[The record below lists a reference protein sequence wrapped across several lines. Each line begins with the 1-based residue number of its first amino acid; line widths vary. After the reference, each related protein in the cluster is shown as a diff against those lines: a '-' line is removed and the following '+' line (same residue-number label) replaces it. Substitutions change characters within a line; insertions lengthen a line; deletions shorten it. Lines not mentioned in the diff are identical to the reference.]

1 MTAPATT
8 VVRVPERGRDSRGPF
23 VAFVALCLCGVIAW
37 RVTQPVTV
45 IVPDRPIG
53 SSALA
58 ISPSGPTAPAGP
70 PVVIAITETPPPT
83 ATRKPWPT
91 PTPFPKCEP
100 GKATPGVICRVPLP
114 PIVPQT
120 ETPIPRCP
128 MPPASPAPGTMCIW
142 QGGSE

>member
-8 VVRVPERGRDSRGPF
+8 VVRVPERGRDSPWPW
-23 VAFVALCLCGVIAW
+23 VCLAAIAVFGGHFLW
-37 RVTQPVTV
+37 
-45 IVPDRPIG
+45 IDSRPPSFAPIAGTG
-53 SSALA
+53 STTP
-58 ISPSGPTAPAGP
+58 SPSPSAPTATAGLP
-70 PVVIAITETPPPT
+70 YVIAITETPPPT

-91 PTPFPKCEP
+91 STPMADCKP

-128 MPPASPAPGTMCIW
+128 IPPATPAPGTMCIW
-142 QGGSE
+142 QKG